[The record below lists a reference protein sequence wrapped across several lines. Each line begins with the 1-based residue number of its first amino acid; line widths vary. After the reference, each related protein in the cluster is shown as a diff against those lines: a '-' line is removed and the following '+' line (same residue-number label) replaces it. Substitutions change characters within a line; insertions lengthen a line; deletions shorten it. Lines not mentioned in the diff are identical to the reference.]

1 MSGDEGR
8 LDRPPPPARLARLP
22 AALHRRYMIGVDTEE
37 EFDWGRRRQ
46 WLSYGVSAAQAIPAM
61 HRRFVGAGARPI
73 YLVDYP
79 IADAPEAV
87 AAVNEALEH
96 GGAEIGAQLHPWV
109 TPPEG
114 LGSTFAGALP
124 EADEEAKI
132 ATLVARIEAAFGIG
146 PVIYR
151 AGRYGVGPNSAEIL
165 LRHGFALDLSPRPLF
180 NYAREGGV
188 DFRRFG
194 PHPFRAGQGGEL
206 LVQPLGVALTGALR
220 GGGWR
225 LYAALAKAPFGLSFA
240 ARARLLSR
248 VALTP
253 EGMPFADA
261 AEAVRLMLGEGVPI
275 LSFAF
280 HSPSLVPG
288 NTPYVRDQGDLA
300 AFHRW
305 WDAMFGLLARLGVSA
320 ISGGELIA
328 GARAMRD

>member
-1 MSGDEGR
+1 MGEGEGR
-8 LDRPPPPARLARLP
+8 LDQPPPPARLARLP
-22 AALHRRYMIGVDTEE
+22 AALHRRYLIGIDTEE
-37 EFDWGRRRQ
+37 EFDWSRRQ
-46 WLSYGVSAAQAIPAM
+46 QWMAYGVSAVRAIPAM
-61 HRRFVGAGARPI
+61 HRRFADAGARPI

-79 IADAPEAV
+79 VADAPEAV
-87 AAVNEALEH
+87 AAIKEALAE

-114 LGSTFAGALP
+114 LGSTFVGALP

-132 ATLVARIEAAFGIG
+132 AALAGRIETAFGTR

-165 LRHGFALDLSPRPLF
+165 LRQGFALDLSPRPLF

-194 PHPFRAGQGGEL
+194 PHPFWAGTGGTL
-206 LVQPLGVALTGALR
+206 LTQPLGVALTGALR

-225 LYAALAKAPFGLSFA
+225 LYAGLASLPLGLSLA
-240 ARARLLSR
+240 ARAHLLSR

-288 NTPYVRDQGDLA
+288 NTPYVRDQGDLVT
-300 AFHRW
+300 FHRW
-305 WDAMFGLLARLGVSA
+305 WDAMFGLLARLGVLA
-320 ISGGELIA
+320 ISGSELIA